1 MKHVKLFESFINE
14 ARLSSRDRKKL
25 QEFAEE
31 VADEIYWE
39 YEDDFDSKSRD
50 LDPEEYTADAMLEY
64 LLDHIEMNDMTVDEL
79 VDEWNWREM
88 TYELGLA

>member
-1 MKHVKLFESFINE
+1 MKYIKLFEAFVNE
-14 ARLSSRDRKKL
+14 ARLSSKDQKKL
-25 QEFAEE
+25 QAFAEE

-50 LDPEEYTADAMLEY
+50 LDPDEYTADAMYAY
-64 LLDHIEMNDMTVDEL
+64 LLDHIQFNEMTVDEL

>member
-1 MKHVKLFESFINE
+1 MKHVKLFEAFVNE
-14 ARLSSRDRKKL
+14 ARLSSKDKKKL

-31 VADEIYWE
+31 VADEISWE

-50 LDPEEYTADAMLEY
+50 LDPEDYTADEMYAY
-64 LLDHIEMNDMTVDEL
+64 LLDHIEGNNMTVDEL
-79 VDEWNWREM
+79 TQEWDWREM

>member
-1 MKHVKLFESFINE
+1 MKRIKLFESFINE
-14 ARLSSRDRKKL
+14 AKLSSRDRKKL

-50 LDPEEYTADAMLEY
+50 LDPEEYTADSMLEY
-64 LLDHIEMNDMTVDEL
+64 LLDHIEMNDTTVDEL